1 MNRTSIGILS
11 FAIGFGL
18 LTSGLQS
25 GHLYAADKEKQSGVE
40 ERIKNLEDTVKA
52 MQFQQTRMN
61 DIFEIERLQAR
72 YEAIHNAHEEL
83 AWKLFADR
91 DDSSQEITHTRLI
104 GFKYIKMNYLE
115 PQKLAAIPI
124 DQLPPTTVIFHM
136 TPAVMKKAGIGP
148 PPSSADGSAAKTGYD
163 VKIHPIATP
172 NIVIADDG
180 KTAKAT
186 FTSLGF
192 EAKGWCYG
200 KYANSYI
207 KIDGKWYI
215 WHMKWLRGIRTP
227 YYKSFQDQTLDDI
240 FDWTSEVDENGFP
253 VVNKNLN
260 YDYLFY
266 PGKKFKAIPA
276 APKPYATWTAAD
288 EDGGWWKHETDEP

>member
-1 MNRTSIGILS
+1 MMDRKTALILS
-11 FAIGFGL
+11 IVLGCGFVL
-18 LTSGLQS
+18 CNLFP
-25 GHLYAADKEKQSGVE
+25 GHLYAAENKKQASVE
-40 ERIKNLEDTVKA
+40 ERLKTLENNFEA
-52 MQFQQTRMN
+52 LQLQATRTQDVL
-61 DIFEIERLQAR
+61 DIMSLQAR

-91 DDSSQEITHTRLI
+91 DDTTQEITHTRLI

-115 PQKLAAIPI
+115 PQKLQAIPL

-136 TPAVMKKAGIGP
+136 TPEIMKKAGITGP
-148 PPSSADGSAAKTGYD
+148 PPDGSAPKTGYD
-163 VKIHPIATP
+163 LKIHPIATP
-172 NIVIADDG
+172 NIIVAGDG

-192 EAKGWCYG
+192 ESQGWSYG

-215 WHMKWLRGIRTP
+215 WHMKWLRGLRTS
-227 YYKSFQDQTLDDI
+227 YYKSFMDQTLDDI
-240 FDWTSEVDENGFP
+240 FDWTTDKDANGFP
-253 VVNKNLN
+253 VINKNIS

-276 APKPYATWTAAD
+276 APKPYATWTQAD
-288 EDGGWWKHETDEP
+288 EDGGWWKRESDEP